1 MLTLSTFVI
10 AMGSVCMS
18 VFWACKEDTSGRV

>member
-1 MLTLSTFVI
+1 MLTLSGFVI

-18 VFWACKEDTSGRV
+18 VLWACKDDTADRV